1 MAVFHSSLK
10 GPLQRPY
17 SSHCVTGML
26 TCVSSHCFPMAGWKV
41 GDLALTAA
49 QYLGVREGRRG
60 VRDWILESKGRWL
73 GLDPEP
79 ERGSWDLDLSLR
91 DEVSVWIPEF

>member
-1 MAVFHSSLK
+1 M
-10 GPLQRPY
+10 
-17 SSHCVTGML
+17 
-26 TCVSSHCFPMAGWKV
+26 
-41 GDLALTAA
+41 
-49 QYLGVREGRRG
+49 REGRRG